1 MSATSP
7 TTTVPITT
15 IPISRRYFF
24 FGAFAAAAS
33 CRRGTQG
40 AQHRVSILRA
50 NSYSGDLEGVVR
62 RILIEHRVRVAGK
75 RVLLKPNLV
84 EFSSGAPVNTHPAFV
99 SAAAEAFRALG
110 AADVQIA
117 EGPGHRRT
125 TLDLASSAGYFST
138 IPNFENYFTDLNLD
152 DVTRVTIPYPFSP
165 LSELYLPNTALA
177 CDLLVSLPKMKTHHW
192 TGATLSM
199 KNLFGL
205 VPGAVYGWPKNLL
218 HWAGI
223 GECIADL
230 HYLFPRQ
237 FCLVDGIE
245 AMEGNGPILGSRIA
259 AGVIVAGA
267 HPPSVDATCCRI
279 MQIDPAK
286 IGYLQLVAKRSRWTP
301 DSSQQIGESVDSVKK
316 RFALVPEL
324 EHFRLNRGAA
334 G

>member
-1 MSATSP
+1 MSETG
-7 TTTVPITT
+7 T
-15 IPISRRYFF
+15 IHRRYFF
-24 FGAFAAAAS
+24 LGMLGVAAS
-33 CRRGTQG
+33 CRRPVERGK
-40 AQHRVSILRA
+40 HRVSIVRA
-50 NSYSGDLEGVVR
+50 NSYARDLESVVR
-62 RILIEHRVRVAGK
+62 RILIEHQVPLAGK
-75 RVLLKPNLV
+75 KVLLKPNLV
-84 EFSSGAPVNTHPAFV
+84 EFSSDAPVNTHPAFV
-99 SAAAEAFRALG
+99 AAVAEAFRALG
-110 AADVQIA
+110 AADVHIA

-125 TLDLASSAGYFST
+125 TFDLASSAGYFSSV
-138 IPNFENYFTDLNLD
+138 PKFENHFTDLNVD
-152 DVTRVTIPYPFSP
+152 DVTRVTIHNPFSS
-165 LSELYLPNTALA
+165 LSELYLPNSALG

-199 KNLFGL
+199 KNLFGI

-223 GECIADL
+223 DQCIADL

-245 AMEGNGPILGSRIA
+245 AMEGNGPILGTRIA

-286 IGYLQLVAKRSRWTP
+286 IRYLRLVADRSRWTG
-301 DSSQQIGESVDSVKK
+301 DSIQQIGESVDSVKK
-316 RFALVPEL
+316 RFALLPEL
-324 EHFRLNRGAA
+324 EHFRFNRAAA